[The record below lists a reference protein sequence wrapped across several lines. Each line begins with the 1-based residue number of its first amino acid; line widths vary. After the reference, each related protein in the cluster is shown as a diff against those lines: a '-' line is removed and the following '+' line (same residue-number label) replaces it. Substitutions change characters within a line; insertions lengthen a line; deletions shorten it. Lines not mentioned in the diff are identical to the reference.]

1 MTGALFSSR
10 QAEENNNQMRDD
22 LGDKRT
28 LIKSRDVSAD
38 HEEVAC
44 VHYTDRK
51 RPAFSIS
58 HGKVAYL
65 RLRSVN
71 IQGN

>member
-1 MTGALFSSR
+1 MTDVLFFSR

-22 LGDKRT
+22 LGDKST
-28 LIKSRDVSAD
+28 LIRSLLIIKKSR
-38 HEEVAC
+38 AC
-44 VHYTDRK
+44 T

-58 HGKVAYL
+58 YGKVAYL
-65 RLRSVN
+65 RLLSVN